1 MFSLK
6 NKVAVVTG
14 GNGGIGKGI
23 AIGLAEAGASIAIV
37 GRDSEKN
44 QLAKEEIISTG
55 VDSKDYICDVS
66 DPNSVN
72 TCVSKIYED
81 FGHIDILVNNAGTS
95 IRTKEPQ
102 ELSPEDWKTVMDTN
116 LSSVH
121 YFSSAVIDKMKDKGQ
136 GKIINIGSM
145 MTIFGAG
152 HASVYAAS
160 KGGVVQYTKS
170 CAIAWAK
177 YGIQVNSILPGYITT
192 NMTDGFKKHFPKD
205 AELVTSRIPAER
217 WGKPEDFAGIAM
229 FLASPLSD
237 YVTGAFIPVD
247 GGYSVR

>member
-1 MFSLK
+1 
-6 NKVAVVTG
+6 
-14 GNGGIGKGI
+14 
-23 AIGLAEAGASIAIV
+23 
-37 GRDSEKN
+37 
-44 QLAKEEIISTG
+44 
-55 VDSKDYICDVS
+55 
-66 DPNSVN
+66 
-72 TCVSKIYED
+72 
-81 FGHIDILVNNAGTS
+81 
-95 IRTKEPQ
+95 
-102 ELSPEDWKTVMDTN
+102 
-116 LSSVH
+116 
-121 YFSSAVIDKMKDKGQ
+121 MKDKGQ